1 MNAAGREIMQFRSGI
16 CLLTLVAF
24 AAPTFAD
31 TVPLKQPGRWAQDYV
46 GRKADPDV
54 RFGTLPNGLRYAIMH
69 NETPHDGVAMRMR
82 IGAGSLE
89 ERDEEQGLAHF
100 LEHMAFRGSKNV
112 ADGDVVHMLERQGLR
127 FGADTNAFTMQEQT
141 VYMFNFPHADAT
153 ALDTGFNLFRE
164 IGERLTIDPKLVESE
179 RGVILSEE
187 RLRDTPPFRSIK
199 ANFGNSL
206 AGTRGV
212 TRWPI
217 GQVDTIKAATSERL
231 RRFYRAN
238 YRPDNATIIVV
249 GNVDAAAVEQQ
260 IKARFSDWKPH
271 GKPDPLAIGIPVP
284 TGPAAEFVAP
294 GTIDNLSL
302 TWVRPLDM
310 RAPTEALDRE
320 TMTRWIG
327 LIVLNQRLADRSLK
341 PGSPF
346 VFSLGVM
353 IPWQFGSA
361 SMTQISIQAEPSKWR
376 EAMDAVIE
384 EQRALLEG
392 GIQPAELQRAVM
404 AFRTQMQAAVA
415 GAKTRQNAAIA
426 DQLVNSANDGG
437 LFTNAVQDLALIE
450 PIFASLT
457 PQEATAAL
465 RGAFSGAGP
474 ILFRSA
480 QTSPA
485 GSTTLASALGG
496 AYARPLA
503 KQAAMQAVVW
513 PYGEFGTPGQVVAQT
528 TDAELGTTLIRFAN
542 GARLIVKPTNF
553 EKDRVYVNVAFGDG
567 RIGAA
572 PKLIHALWA
581 AQFMVI
587 GGTGKLPLDQIQSW
601 AQTNGKMVSANFN
614 AATTSFTLGAVTR
627 PGDLANEMQLLAA
640 YARDPGFRPE
650 MGSKIAAIGPMMS
663 GQIDANA
670 GAVFWRAVQKALTGA
685 DGRLSYTPS
694 AEDISAT
701 SGEDLPQL
709 LHGPL
714 GQPADVTV
722 VGDVTVEDAIRLTAA
737 TFAAGPAVP
746 RPTPA
751 SFRVTM
757 PATTAEPLVVTHG
770 GRADQAFY
778 GAFWQMPD
786 YFADPKTSYAADVA
800 AAILQTRL
808 IDTVREKLGITYS
821 PNVQAYSAPDLPG
834 YGYFAA
840 ILETPQ
846 GNFETFRALLADQL
860 HQLANQPVGSDEL
873 QRAKKPLIEAATKD
887 LENDGWWTGNLS
899 LMLRDPRMK
908 QPILTR
914 AASIEA
920 VSAADVQ
927 TLLTR
932 FVTNRQPLTVIAK
945 AKQ

>member
-1 MNAAGREIMQFRSGI
+1 MKFGSGVCLFALAA
-16 CLLTLVAF
+16 L
-24 AAPTFAD
+24 AAPGLAD
-31 TVPLKQPGRWAQDYV
+31 TVRLKQPGRWAQDYL

-100 LEHMAFRGSKNV
+100 LEHMAFRGSANV
-112 ADGDVVHMLERQGLR
+112 ADGEVVHMLERQGLR
-127 FGADTNAFTMQEQT
+127 FGPDTNAFTMPEQT

-153 ALDTGFNLFRE
+153 ALDTGFSLFRE
-164 IGERLTIDPKLVESE
+164 IGERLTIDPKLVDSE
-179 RGVILSEE
+179 RGVVLSEE
-187 RLRDTPPFRSIK
+187 RLRDTPPYRSYK

-217 GQVDTIKAATSERL
+217 GQVEMIKAATSDRL

-238 YRPDNATIIVV
+238 YRPDNATLIVV
-249 GNVDAAAVEQQ
+249 GNVDPVAVEQQ
-260 IKARFSDWKPH
+260 IKARFSDWRPH
-271 GKPDPLAIGIPVP
+271 GKPDPLAIGTPVP

-294 GTIDNLSL
+294 GTMDNLSL
-302 TWVRPLDM
+302 TWARPLDM

-320 TMTRWIG
+320 TITKWIG

-346 VFSLGVM
+346 VAAGAGM
-353 IPWQFGSA
+353 IPSQFGSA
-361 SMTQISIQAEPSKWR
+361 SLTQLGIQAEPAKWH
-376 EAMDAVIE
+376 EAMDAVID

-392 GIQPAELQRAVM
+392 GIQAAELQRAVTTL
-404 AFRTQMQAAVA
+404 RTQMQAAA
-415 GAKTRQNAAIA
+415 ASAKTRQNVGIA
-426 DQLVNSANDGG
+426 DQLVSVANDGN
-437 LFTNAVQDLALIE
+437 LYTNPAQDLAFME

-465 RGAFSGAGP
+465 RAAFSGAGP

-485 GSTTLASALGG
+485 GAPTLASALGS

-503 KQAAMQAVVW
+503 KQVAMQAVVW
-513 PYGEFGTPGQVVAQT
+513 PYGEAGPAGQVVAQSL
-528 TDAELGTTLIRFAN
+528 DKELGATLVKFAN
-542 GARLIVKPTNF
+542 GARLIVKPTSF
-553 EKDRVYVNVAFGDG
+553 EKDKVYVNVAFGDG
-567 RIGAA
+567 RMGTES
-572 PKLIHALWA
+572 KLVHALWA
-581 AQFMVI
+581 TQFAAI
-587 GGTGKLPLDQIQSW
+587 GGTGKLPLDQIQAW
-601 AQTNGKMVSANFN
+601 AQTSGKMVSANFN
-614 AATTSFTLGAVTR
+614 ASATSFTLGSVTR
-627 PGDLANEMQLLAA
+627 PADLASEMQLLAA

-650 MGSKIAAIGPMMS
+650 MGSKIAAIGPMIS

-670 GAVFWRAVQKALTGA
+670 GAVFWRAVQKALTST
-685 DGRLSYTPS
+685 DGRLSYMPS
-694 AEDISAT
+694 AEDVAAT
-701 SGEDLPQL
+701 NSEDLPQL

-714 GQPADVTV
+714 GQPADVTI
-722 VGDVTVEDAIRLTAA
+722 VGDVTVEEAIRLTAA

-751 SFRVTM
+751 SYRVTM
-757 PATTAEPLVVTHG
+757 PPAPAEPVVVTHG
-770 GRADQAFY
+770 GRADQAVY

-808 IDTVREKLGITYS
+808 IDTVREKLGITYT
-821 PNVQAYSAPDLPG
+821 PNAQAYAASDLPG
-834 YGYFAA
+834 YGYFSA
-840 ILETPQ
+840 ILETPPA
-846 GNFETFRALLADQL
+846 NFETFRTLLADQL
-860 HQLANQPVGSDEL
+860 HQLASKSVSADEL
-873 QRAKKPLIEAATKD
+873 QRAKRPLIEAATKD

-899 LMLRDPRMK
+899 QLLRDPRMK

-914 AASIEA
+914 TASIEA

-927 TLLTR
+927 ALLTR
-932 FVTNRQPLTVIAK
+932 FVTNKQPLTVIAK

>member
-1 MNAAGREIMQFRSGI
+1 MKFGSGV
-16 CLLTLVAF
+16 CLLALAALAAPAF
-24 AAPTFAD
+24 AD
-31 TVPLKQPGRWAQDYV
+31 NVPLKQPGRWAQDYV

-127 FGADTNAFTMQEQT
+127 FGPDTNAFTMQEQT

-153 ALDTGFNLFRE
+153 ALDTGFSLFRE
-164 IGERLTIDPKLVESE
+164 IGERLTIDPKLVDSE
-179 RGVILSEE
+179 RGVVLSEE
-187 RLRDTPPFRSIK
+187 RLRDTPPYRSIK

-212 TRWPI
+212 ARWPI
-217 GQVDTIKAATSERL
+217 GQVDMIKAATSERL

-249 GNVDAAAVEQQ
+249 GNVDPVAVEKQ
-260 IKARFSDWKPH
+260 IKAGFSDWKPA
-271 GKPDPLAIGIPVP
+271 GTPDPLAIGTPVP

-302 TWVRPLDM
+302 TWARPLDM

-327 LIVLNQRLADRSLK
+327 FIVLNQRLADRSLK
-341 PGSPF
+341 PGCPF
-346 VFSLGVM
+346 VAAGGGMMPS
-353 IPWQFGSA
+353 QFGSA
-361 SMTQISIQAEPSKWR
+361 ALTQIGIQAEPAKWH

-392 GIQPAELQRAVM
+392 GIQPAELQRAITTL
-404 AFRTQMQAAVA
+404 RTQMQAAVA
-415 GAKTRQNAAIA
+415 AAKTRQNAMIA
-426 DQLVNSANDGG
+426 DQLVSAANGG
-437 LFTNAVQDLALIE
+437 NLYTSAEQDLAFME
-450 PIFASLT
+450 PILASLT

-465 RGAFSGAGP
+465 RAAFSGSGP

-480 QTSPA
+480 QTIPA
-485 GSTTLASALGG
+485 GTTALASALGG

-513 PYGEFGTPGQVVAQT
+513 PYGEAGAPGRVVAQDK
-528 TDAELGTTLIRFAN
+528 DAELGATLVKFAN
-542 GARLIVKPTNF
+542 GARLIVKPTSF
-553 EKDRVYVNVAFGDG
+553 EKDKVYVNVAFGDG

-581 AQFMVI
+581 AQLFVV

-601 AQTNGKMVSANFN
+601 AQTNGKTISANLN
-614 AATTSFTLGAVTR
+614 AGTTAFTLGGVTR
-627 PGDLANEMQLLAA
+627 PADLASEMQLLDA

-663 GQIDANA
+663 GQIEANA
-670 GAVFWRAVQKALTGA
+670 GAVFWRAAQKALTGD
-685 DGRLSYTPS
+685 DGRLSYAPS

-701 SGEDLPQL
+701 SGDDLPQL
-709 LHGPL
+709 LHGAL
-714 GQPADVTV
+714 GQPADVTI
-722 VGDVTVEDAIRLTAA
+722 VGDVSVEDAIRLTAT
-737 TFAAGPAVP
+737 TFGTGAEAP

-778 GAFWQMPD
+778 GSFWQLPD
-786 YFADPKTSYAADVA
+786 YFADPRTSYAADVA

-821 PNVQAYSAPDLPG
+821 PSVGAYAAPDLPG
-834 YGYFAA
+834 FGYFTAT
-840 ILETPQ
+840 IETPQ
-846 GNFETFRALLADQL
+846 SNFETFRTLLADQL
-860 HQLANQPVGSDEL
+860 RQLASQPVGSDEL
-873 QRAKKPLIEAATKD
+873 QRAKKPLVEAATKD
-887 LENDGWWTGNLS
+887 LENDGWWTNNLS
-899 LMLRDPRMK
+899 QMLRDPRMK
-908 QPILTR
+908 QPILMRT
-914 AASIEA
+914 ANIEA
-920 VSAADVQ
+920 VGAADVQ
-927 TLLTR
+927 ALLTR
-932 FVTNRQPLTVIAK
+932 FVMNRQPLTVIAK

>member
-1 MNAAGREIMQFRSGI
+1 MQFRSGI
-16 CLLTLVAF
+16 CLLALVAF

-112 ADGDVVHMLERQGLR
+112 ADGEVVHMLERQGLR
-127 FGADTNAFTMQEQT
+127 FGPDTNAFTMQEQT

-164 IGERLTIDPKLVESE
+164 IGERLTIDPKLVDSE
-179 RGVILSEE
+179 RGVVLSEE

-217 GQVDTIKAATSERL
+217 GQVDTIKAATSDRL

-260 IKARFSDWKPH
+260 IKARFSDWKPA
-271 GKPDPLAIGIPVP
+271 GKPDPLTIGTPVP
-284 TGPAAEFVAP
+284 TSPAAEFVAP

-302 TWVRPLDM
+302 TWARPLDM

-327 LIVLNQRLADRSLK
+327 LIVLNQRLSDRSLK

-346 VFSLGVM
+346 VFALGVM

-361 SMTQISIQAEPSKWR
+361 SMTQINIQAEPSKWR

-404 AFRTQMQAAVA
+404 AFRTQLQAAVA

-457 PQEATAAL
+457 PQEATAAV

-528 TDAELGTTLIRFAN
+528 TDAELGTTLVRFAN

-567 RIGAA
+567 RMGTT
-572 PKLIHALWA
+572 PKLVHALWA
-581 AQFMVI
+581 TQFAAI

-601 AQTNGKMVSANFN
+601 AQISGKMVSANFN
-614 AATTSFTLGAVTR
+614 AAATSFTLGAVTR
-627 PGDLANEMQLLAA
+627 PADLANQMQLVAA

-650 MGSKIAAIGPMMS
+650 MGNKIAAIGPMIS

-670 GAVFWRAVQKALTGA
+670 GAVFWRAAQKALTGT

-694 AEDISAT
+694 AEDIAAT
-701 SGEDLPQL
+701 SGDDLPQL

-714 GQPADVTV
+714 NQPADVTI
-722 VGDVTVEDAIRLTAA
+722 VGDVTVEDAIRSTAA
-737 TFAAGPAVP
+737 TFAAGPPVA
-746 RPTPA
+746 RAAPA

-757 PATTAEPLVVTHG
+757 PAAPAEPLVVTHG

-840 ILETPQ
+840 TLETPQ
-846 GNFETFRALLADQL
+846 GNFETFRTLLADQL
-860 HQLANQPVGSDEL
+860 HQLASQPVSGDEL

-899 LMLRDPRMK
+899 QMLRDPRMK
-908 QPILTR
+908 QPILAR
-914 AASIEA
+914 AANIDA

-927 TLLTR
+927 ALLTR
-932 FVTNRQPLTVIAK
+932 FVTSRQPLTVIAK
-945 AKQ
+945 ARP

>member
-1 MNAAGREIMQFRSGI
+1 MKFGSGVCLCALAAIA
-16 CLLTLVAF
+16 V
-24 AAPTFAD
+24 PVFAD
-31 TVPLKQPGRWAQDYV
+31 NVPPKQPGRWAQDYV

-127 FGADTNAFTMQEQT
+127 FGPDTNAFTMQEQT

-164 IGERLTIDPKLVESE
+164 IGERLTIDPKLVDSE
-179 RGVILSEE
+179 RGVVLSEE
-187 RLRDTPPFRSIK
+187 RLRDTPPYRSIK

-212 TRWPI
+212 ARWPI
-217 GQVDTIKAATSERL
+217 GQVDMIKAATSERL

-249 GNVDAAAVEQQ
+249 GNVDPLAVEKQ
-260 IKARFSDWKPH
+260 IEAGFSDWKPA
-271 GKPDPLAIGIPVP
+271 GRPDPLTIGTPVP

-302 TWVRPLDM
+302 TWARPLDM

-320 TMTRWIG
+320 TVTRWIG
-327 LIVLNQRLADRSLK
+327 LIVLNQRLSDRSLK
-341 PGSPF
+341 PGCPF
-346 VFSLGVM
+346 VAAGGGMMPS
-353 IPWQFGSA
+353 QFASA
-361 SMTQISIQAEPSKWR
+361 SMTQIGIQAEPGKWH

-384 EQRALLEG
+384 EQRGLLEG
-392 GIQPAELQRAVM
+392 GIQPAELQRAVTTL
-404 AFRTQMQAAVA
+404 RTQMQAAVA
-415 GAKTRQNAAIA
+415 AAKTRQDAAIA
-426 DQLVNSANDGG
+426 DQLVSAANNGN
-437 LFTNAVQDLALIE
+437 LYTSAEQDLALME

-465 RGAFSGAGP
+465 RDTFSGAGP
-474 ILFRSA
+474 VLFRSA
-480 QTSPA
+480 QNSPA
-485 GSTTLASALGG
+485 GTPTLASALDS
-496 AYARPLA
+496 AYARPLT

-513 PYGEFGTPGQVVAQT
+513 PYGEVGASGRIVTQIKDT
-528 TDAELGTTLIRFAN
+528 ELGATLVKFAN
-542 GARLIVKPTNF
+542 GARLIVKPTSF
-553 EKDRVYVNVAFGDG
+553 EKDKVYVNVAFGDG

-572 PKLIHALWA
+572 PKLVHALWA
-581 AQFMVI
+581 TQFMVI

-601 AQTNGKMVSANFN
+601 AQTSGKMVSANVN
-614 AATTSFTLGAVTR
+614 AGTTAFTLGAVTR
-627 PGDLANEMQLLAA
+627 SEDLASEMQLLAA

-650 MGSKIAAIGPMMS
+650 MGSKIAAIGPMIS

-670 GAVFWRAVQKALTGA
+670 GAVFWRAAQKALTGT
-685 DGRLSYTPS
+685 DGRLSSTPS
-694 AEDISAT
+694 AEDIAAT
-701 SGEDLPQL
+701 SGDDLPRL
-709 LHGPL
+709 LHDAL
-714 GQPADVTV
+714 GQPADVTI

-737 TFAAGPAVP
+737 TFAAGPAVA
-746 RPTPA
+746 RAAPA

-757 PATTAEPLVVTHG
+757 PVASAEPLMVTHG

-778 GAFWQMPD
+778 GSFWQLPD
-786 YFADPKTSYAADVA
+786 YFADPKASYAADVA

-808 IDTVREKLGITYS
+808 IDTVREKLGITYTPS
-821 PNVQAYSAPDLPG
+821 VGAYAAPNLPG
-834 YGYFAA
+834 FGYFNAT
-840 ILETPQ
+840 IETPQ
-846 GNFETFRALLADQL
+846 GNFETFRTLLADQL
-860 HQLANQPVGSDEL
+860 HQLAGQPVGSDEL

-887 LENDGWWTGNLS
+887 LENDGWWTNNLS
-899 LMLRDPRMK
+899 QMLRDPRMK
-908 QPILTR
+908 QPILMRT
-914 AASIEA
+914 ANIEA

-927 TLLTR
+927 ALLTR

>member
-1 MNAAGREIMQFRSGI
+1 
-16 CLLTLVAF
+16 
-24 AAPTFAD
+24 
-31 TVPLKQPGRWAQDYV
+31 VPLKQPGRWAQDYV

-54 RFGTLPNGLRYAIMH
+54 RFGTLPNGLRYAIMQ

-127 FGADTNAFTMQEQT
+127 FGPDTNAFTAQDET

-164 IGERLTIDPKLVESE
+164 IGERLTIDPKLVDAE
-179 RGVILSEE
+179 RGVVLSEE
-187 RLRDTPPFRSIK
+187 RLRDTPPYRSYK
-199 ANFGNSL
+199 ANFENSL

-217 GQVDTIKAATSERL
+217 GQVDTIKAATSDRL

-238 YRPDNATIIVV
+238 YRPGNATIIVV
-249 GNVDAAAVEQQ
+249 GNVDVAAVEQQ
-260 IKARFSDWKPH
+260 IKARFSDWKPA
-271 GKPDPLAIGIPVP
+271 GKPDPLSIGAPKP
-284 TGPAAEFVAP
+284 AGPAAEYVAP

-302 TWVRPLDM
+302 TWARPLDL

-320 TMTRWIG
+320 TMMRWIG

-341 PGSPF
+341 PGCPF
-346 VFSLGVM
+346 VAAGGGM

-361 SMTQISIQAEPSKWR
+361 SLTQIGIQAEPAKWH

-384 EQRALLEG
+384 EQRGLLEG
-392 GIQPAELQRAVM
+392 GIQPAELQRAVTTL
-404 AFRTQMQAAVA
+404 RTQMQAAVA
-415 GAKTRQNAAIA
+415 GAKTRQNATIA
-426 DQLVNSANDGG
+426 DQLVNVANDGN
-437 LFTNAVQDLALIE
+437 LFTSAAQDLAFME

-465 RGAFSGAGP
+465 RAAFSGAGP
-474 ILFRSA
+474 VLFRSA

-485 GSTTLASALGG
+485 GAPVLASALGS
-496 AYARPLA
+496 AFARPLA

-513 PYGEFGTPGQVVAQT
+513 PYGDAGTAGRVVDQT
-528 TDAELGTTLIRFAN
+528 RDPELGTTLVRFEN
-542 GARLIVKPTNF
+542 GARLIVKPTSF
-553 EKDRVYVNVAFGDG
+553 EKDKVYVNVALGGG
-567 RIGAA
+567 RMGAT
-572 PKLIHALWA
+572 PKLTHALWA

-587 GGTGKLPLDQIQSW
+587 GGTGKLPFDQIQSW
-601 AQTNGKMVSANFN
+601 AQTNGKIVSANMN
-614 AATTSFTLGAVTR
+614 AAPTSFTLGGVTR
-627 PGDLANEMQLLAA
+627 PADLASEMQLLAA
-640 YARDPGFRPE
+640 YTRDPGFRPE
-650 MGSKIAAIGPMMS
+650 MGSKLAAIGPMMS

-670 GAVFWRAVQKALTGA
+670 GAVFWRAAQKALTGA

-694 AEDISAT
+694 AEDIAAT
-701 SGEDLPQL
+701 SGDDLPQL
-709 LHGPL
+709 LRGAL
-714 GQPADVTV
+714 GQPADVTI

-737 TFAAGPAVP
+737 TFGSGAAAP
-746 RPTPA
+746 RVAPA
-751 SFRVTM
+751 SYNVTM
-757 PATTAEPLVVTHG
+757 PSPSAEPLVATHG

-778 GAFWQMPD
+778 GAFWQLPD
-786 YFADPKTSYAADVA
+786 YFADPKTSDVADVA

-834 YGYFAA
+834 FGYFAA

-846 GNFETFRALLADQL
+846 ANFDTFRGLLTDQL
-860 HQLANQPVGSDEL
+860 RQLASQTVGSDEL

-908 QPILTR
+908 QPILAR
-914 AASIEA
+914 AANIEA

-927 TLLTR
+927 SLLTH
-932 FVTNRQPLTVIAK
+932 FVTGKPPLTVIAK
-945 AKQ
+945 AKP